1 MIAKARLPILSDH
14 EKACAT
20 SLGMAVAYQW
30 RTLPDS
36 VQALLL
42 DQACVVDV
50 PPMGKQLR
58 EALELFVRTDR
69 SGE

>member
-1 MIAKARLPILSDH
+1 MIAKARMPILSDH
-14 EKACAT
+14 EKAYAI

-30 RTLPDS
+30 RALPDS

>member
-1 MIAKARLPILSDH
+1 MIAKTKLPILSDQ
-14 EKACAT
+14 EKAYAT

-30 RTLPDS
+30 RALPDKA
-36 VQALLL
+36 QALLL

-50 PPMGKQLR
+50 PHMGKQLR